1 MNNNNQCSQG
11 SSVSGSVSKA
21 VSNVSGLPMEPDAE
35 PATHQV
41 AMAGD
46 AGAFNAA
53 EDISVLVAMERAGQ
67 HLIDVG
73 CRGGGCGK
81 CRIRILEGEYFSKR
95 MSRAWV
101 SEEQQA
107 QGQVLACRVF
117 ARGNLVIEADP
128 PEIGVSQHAQ
138 SLSTGT

>member
-11 SSVSGSVSKA
+11 SGVSKSISNVA
-21 VSNVSGLPMEPDAE
+21 SNVSGVHLEPDVQ
-35 PATHQV
+35 PLTHQV
-41 AMAGD
+41 ALKDD

-53 EDISVLVAMERAGQ
+53 EDVSVLVAMERAGQ
-67 HLIDVG
+67 RLIDVG

-81 CRIRILEGEYFSKR
+81 CRIRVLEGEYFSKR

-117 ARGNLVIEADP
+117 ARGDLVIEADP

-138 SLSTGT
+138 SI